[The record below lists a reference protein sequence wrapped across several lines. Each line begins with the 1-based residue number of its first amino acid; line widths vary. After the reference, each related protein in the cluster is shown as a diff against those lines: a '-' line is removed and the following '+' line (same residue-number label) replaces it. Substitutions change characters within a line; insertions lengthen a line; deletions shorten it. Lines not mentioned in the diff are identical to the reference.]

1 MPELP
6 LSCALLPQAKQGRK
20 IQAANSSPQQAARG
34 SGQITEF
41 MTKHNIGVTSTRTI
55 SLKRIDSDYV
65 EEN

>member
-1 MPELP
+1 
-6 LSCALLPQAKQGRK
+6 
-20 IQAANSSPQQAARG
+20 
-34 SGQITEF
+34 